1 MSSHQRHGI
10 PDTRINVSP
19 AAWPVTCNSAP
30 VAHEAEHR
38 VNETRDLDP
47 HARLERPCSNSPSP
61 SVRDEPH
68 PPPTKPAQ
76 RFSGIRSS
84 TSQTHA
90 RADTCALTK
99 LSRTEDKSRV
109 WSCIP
114 VSNLIQLPASDR
126 RRKLAHCRCIGN

>member
-1 MSSHQRHGI
+1 MSSHQRHAI

-47 HARLERPCSNSPSP
+47 HARLERPCSNSRSP

-68 PPPTKPAQ
+68 PPPTKPSQ
-76 RFSGIRSS
+76 RSYVIRSS
-84 TSQTHA
+84 TSQTLT
-90 RADTCALTK
+90 RAVNCTLH
-99 LSRTEDKSRV
+99 
-109 WSCIP
+109 
-114 VSNLIQLPASDR
+114 NM
-126 RRKLAHCRCIGN
+126 

>member
-1 MSSHQRHGI
+1 MSSHQR
-10 PDTRINVSP
+10 PDTPGTRINVSP

-47 HARLERPCSNSPSP
+47 HARLRKHTRVLN
-61 SVRDEPH
+61 
-68 PPPTKPAQ
+68 
-76 RFSGIRSS
+76 
-84 TSQTHA
+84 
-90 RADTCALTK
+90 TCALTK

-126 RRKLAHCRCIGN
+126 RRQLAQCRCVGN